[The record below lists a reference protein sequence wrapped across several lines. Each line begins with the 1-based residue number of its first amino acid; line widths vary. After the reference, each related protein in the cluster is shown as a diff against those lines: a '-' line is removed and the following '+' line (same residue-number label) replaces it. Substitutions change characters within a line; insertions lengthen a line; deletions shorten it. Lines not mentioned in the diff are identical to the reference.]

1 MSGETSSNEA
11 AGLEE
16 LLASVA
22 ALGITSNH
30 AALLRGALASG
41 FLQRCAEPISASRL
55 ADETGID
62 KVRTESLCAALTVL
76 GMLTADDGGWYSVA
90 PAYRPLLGAG
100 VDRFAL
106 SRLEASAVKERM
118 LRQVFTQ
125 PGEGGYWRLDAESRR
140 RVADG
145 VTVDPT
151 TDFAR
156 QAMQATI
163 DAIPSLSTAFSE
175 GARYLELGCGVGGAM
190 LTYLQLYPRVRAVGV
205 ELAADLVE
213 VARTRASD
221 LGLSDRVTFHT
232 ADACLYTDAED
243 FDVAFWS
250 QFFFT
255 HDSRKATLANAFAR
269 LRSGGLLIAPVLRGR
284 SADGTLPDPQAALD
298 ELFYGSWG
306 VPIKSPEELVLEV
319 QSAGFEEASV
329 SSSSF
334 AVVVTARRP

>member
-1 MSGETSSNEA
+1 MSLETSSNEA
-11 AGLEE
+11 VSLEE
-16 LLASVA
+16 SLASVA
-22 ALGITSNH
+22 ALGVTSNH
-30 AALLRGALASG
+30 GALLRGALSSG
-41 FLQRCAEPISASRL
+41 FLQRCVKPISASRL
-55 ADETGID
+55 VDETGID
-62 KVRTESLCAALTVL
+62 KVRIESLCAALTAL
-76 GMLTADDGGWYSVA
+76 GMLTTDDGARYSVA
-90 PAYRPLLGAG
+90 SAYRPLLGAG

-106 SRLEASAVKERM
+106 SRLEASAVKERI

-125 PGEGGYWRLDAESRR
+125 PGEVGYWSLDAESRR
-140 RVADG
+140 RIADG

-156 QAMQATI
+156 HAMRATI
-163 DAIPSLSTAFSE
+163 DAIPNLSAAFTE

-221 LGLSDRVTFHT
+221 LGLSDRVAFHT
-232 ADACLYTDAED
+232 ADACVYTDPES
-243 FDVAFWS
+243 FDVVFWS

-255 HDSRKATLANAFAR
+255 HDTRKAALTNAFSH

-284 SADGTLPDPQAALD
+284 PADGSLPDSQAALD
-298 ELFYGSWG
+298 ELFYGAWG
-306 VPIKSPEELVLEV
+306 VPIKSAEELVLEV
-319 QSAGFEEASV
+319 QSAGFRGASV